1 MKKALLSF
9 LVVFATVA
17 IFALEPVYNVSGTAG
32 FELMID
38 EQGLD
43 ISPVLTDD
51 SYITIDFLVKPF
63 EGLTASF
70 TFNPLAPGVTLNN
83 IEYEEEAW
91 LVRFEPNVI
100 GLSTYTI
107 NADYT
112 AAVSALKLSLK
123 DFGVNLVLADLAA
136 GDVTPHAT
144 GDFAFP
150 EGWILGASYDLDVSG
165 VTGLV
170 AGAYKFEATDNTRLS
185 VEGKL
190 TEVPVPGELTADA
203 VFGMLNVSDDSSTAY
218 RINASYKYPFEM
230 DPVTVTPHVGFTWQ
244 ENLNFVFAAEK
255 AVAVA
260 AGKSFSVADTQ
271 SVTAGADVKYAADPL
286 TVELTDTLTINLLD
300 DVYSLDLT
308 PTVEYALTDSSLV
321 GVSVPVSIKDLT
333 DAATTLY
340 ITPHGYI
347 TYVLEDYSVTI
358 DGDVYFF
365 FEKGEVAENSIAYL
379 TTLSYAVNDYMKA
392 GFHAGNETLDADG
405 NVDGADTLADLHW
418 YLFFKTEFEF

>member
-9 LVVFATVA
+9 LVVFATLA

-32 FELMID
+32 FEVLLD

-43 ISPVLTDD
+43 ISPSLTND
-51 SYITIDFLVKPF
+51 SYITIDFLVEPF

-70 TFNPLAPGVTLNN
+70 TFNPLVPGVTLNN

-91 LVRFEPNVI
+91 LVRFVPDVI

-123 DFGVNLVLADLAA
+123 DFGVNLVLADLVA

-144 GDFAFP
+144 GDFAIP

-165 VTGLV
+165 VKGLV
-170 AGAYKFEATDNTRLS
+170 AGAYKFEATNNTRLS

-190 TEVPVPGELTADA
+190 TEVPVPGELTAGM
-203 VFGMLNVSDDSSTAY
+203 VFGMLNDERVSADATTAY

-244 ENLNFVFAAEK
+244 DNLDVVFAAE
-255 AVAVA
+255 VA
-260 AGKSFSVADTQ
+260 AGFSVDDTR
-271 SVTAGADVKYAADPL
+271 SVTAGADVEYAAGPL
-286 TVELTDTLTINLLD
+286 TVELTDTLTINLLGED
-300 DVYSLDLT
+300 PVYSLDLT

-321 GVSVPVSIKDLT
+321 GVTVPVSIEDLT
-333 DAATTLY
+333 HAATTLD

-347 TYVLEDYSVTI
+347 TYELEDYSVTI
-358 DGDVYFF
+358 NGDVYFF
-365 FEKGEVAENSIAYL
+365 FEDGEVAENSIAYL

-392 GFHAGNETLDADG
+392 GFHAGNERLDADG
-405 NVDGADTLADLHW
+405 NVVGADTLADLHW

>member
-9 LVVFATVA
+9 LVVFATLA

-43 ISPVLTDD
+43 ISSVLVDG

-70 TFNPLAPGVTLNN
+70 TFDPLGPSGGKVDLNN

-91 LVRFEPNVI
+91 LVRFVPDVI

-144 GDFAFP
+144 GDFAIP

-165 VTGLV
+165 VKGLV
-170 AGAYKFEATDNTRLS
+170 AGAYKFEATNNTRLS

-190 TEVPVPGELTADA
+190 TEVPVPGELKADA

-218 RINASYKYPFEM
+218 RINASYKYPLEM

-244 ENLNFVFAAEK
+244 ENLNFVFAAE
-255 AVAVA
+255 VA
-260 AGKSFSVADTQ
+260 AGFSVPDTQ
-271 SVTAGADVKYAADPL
+271 SVTAGADLKYAADSL

-300 DVYSLDLT
+300 DLYSLNLT

-333 DAATTLY
+333 DAATTLS

-358 DGDVYFF
+358 DGDVYYF
-365 FEKGEVAENSIAYL
+365 FENGKARANSIAYL
-379 TTLSYAVNDYMKA
+379 TTLSYAVNDYMEA
-392 GFHAGNETLDADG
+392 GFHAGNENLDVDG
-405 NVDGADTLADLHW
+405 NVVGADTLADLHW